1 VLARVNA
8 LLSYYKAVILLG
20 EDMLKTAVQITV
32 IGGAIWSIVSYVI
45 LKPLNTSIMRLEK
58 SLDIMTVKM
67 DESNK
72 HNHDLELK
80 VATVERDVKSAHK
93 RLDFLLK
100 FCRQTYENFPDK
112 DR

>member
-1 VLARVNA
+1 MNDDVLNT
-8 LLSYYKAVILLG
+8 I
-20 EDMLKTAVQITV
+20 VQVTV
-32 IGGAIWSIVSYVI
+32 IGGAVWGIISYVI

-72 HNHDLELK
+72 HSHDLELK
-80 VATVERDVKSAHK
+80 VAAVERDVKSAHK